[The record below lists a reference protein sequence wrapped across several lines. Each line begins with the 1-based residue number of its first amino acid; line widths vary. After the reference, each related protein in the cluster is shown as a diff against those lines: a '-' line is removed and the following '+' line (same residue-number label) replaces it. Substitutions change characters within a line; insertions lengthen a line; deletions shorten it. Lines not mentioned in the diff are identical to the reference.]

1 MTVDTPFNVTNICA
15 LPPTPSFLGAQ
26 DADVATAL
34 LLVACAM
41 GHTEFAGLLAPF
53 VPNVNKAMVRVASQ
67 RMILP
72 LIDME

>member
-1 MTVDTPFNVTNICA
+1 MTAYFPFNTTNICA
-15 LPPTPSFLGAQ
+15 LPPLSFLRAQ

-41 GHTEFAGLLAPF
+41 GHTEFAGLLVPF
-53 VPNVNKAMVRVASQ
+53 VPDVNKAMVRVASQ
-67 RMILP
+67 CMIFP